1 MTTTPHTHTA
11 IDPTSAAERIR
22 AGEAVLVDVRE
33 DAEWAAGHAPDAVHH
48 TLGRLDA
55 VALHAGRPVIAVCRS
70 GARSSR
76 AVAAL
81 TAAGVP
87 ATNLTGGMQAW
98 EAAGLPVVTEDES
111 PGTVI

>member
-1 MTTTPHTHTA
+1 MTTTPQTE
-11 IDPTSAAERIR
+11 IDPTSAAERAR
-22 AGEAVLVDVRE
+22 AGEALLVDVRE
-33 DAEWAAGHAPDAVHH
+33 DDEWAAGHAPGAVHH
-48 TLGRLDA
+48 ALGHLDPA
-55 VALHAGRPVIAVCRS
+55 ALPSGRPVIAVCRS

-87 ATNLTGGMQAW
+87 AINLTGGMQGW
-98 EAAGLPVVTEDES
+98 QTAGLPVVSGDES

>member
-1 MTTTPHTHTA
+1 MSTTPQPE
-11 IDPTSAAERIR
+11 IDPTSAAESIR
-22 AGEAVLVDVRE
+22 AGVGVLVDVRE
-33 DAEWAAGHAPDAVHH
+33 DDEWAAGHAPDAVHH
-48 TLGRLDA
+48 AMGRLDPA
-55 VALHAGRPVIAVCRS
+55 ALPAGRPVIAVCRS

-98 EAAGLPVVTEDES
+98 RAVGLPVVTDDES